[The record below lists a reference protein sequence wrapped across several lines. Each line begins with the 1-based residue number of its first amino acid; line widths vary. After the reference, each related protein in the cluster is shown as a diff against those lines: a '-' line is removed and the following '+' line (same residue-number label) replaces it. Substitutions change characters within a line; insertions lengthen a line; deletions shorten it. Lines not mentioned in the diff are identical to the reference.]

1 MKMCEQILIGTA
13 PQYNSKFQNFR
24 APIQFKRSH
33 FQKESAKII
42 DAEMLTAAI
51 NNALTINNSMVA
63 NEINQLERK
72 HNLLT
77 HLSLSRFEVIVKQ

>member
-13 PQYNSKFQNFR
+13 PQYNSKFLN
-24 APIQFKRSH
+24 
-33 FQKESAKII
+33 FQKESTKII

-51 NNALTINNSMVA
+51 NKALTINNSMVA